1 MIVMNIKEFT
11 ESAIALYLEKG
22 GTVHP
27 DITLDIFQLIE
38 FNESL
43 FLDYIALKNQYKDIN
58 PTIGKTIRAHFDL
71 RNDKPIDVAGQSNLI
86 KKYMRFHHK

>member
-1 MIVMNIKEFT
+1 MNIKEFT

-22 GTVHP
+22 GKVHP

-43 FLDYIALKNQYKDIN
+43 LTDYIALKKHYKEIN

-71 RNDKPIDVAGQSNLI
+71 RNDKPIDVAGQCNLI
-86 KKYMRFHHK
+86 KNYMRFHVKR